1 MKKKLLFIS
10 IILNINSVNFS
21 IPELR
26 ANKHDFSVAVII
38 PCYHGHFK
46 FLENLLNEYTKQTK
60 LPDQIVISISEAD
73 KNLFIRILEM
83 TKDPVQRETEMIN
96 LGKSYS
102 ELEKEDVVKE
112 FIQRNGRTIVL
123 CAGGSK
129 KNEFRLLSKF
139 LKLDDIIMAHDYAPN
154 ENYFNQHINNK
165 IWNWLEIQDS
175 DINESCEQ
183 YNLIPYM
190 EEELRNVVWVCKIK
204 Q

>member
-1 MKKKLLFIS
+1 M
-10 IILNINSVNFS
+10 
-21 IPELR
+21 E
-26 ANKHDFSVAVII
+26 
-38 PCYHGHFK
+38 GHFIYEDLIISQVPNIK
-46 FLENLLNEYTKQTK
+46 SYFDKLFNELKPKQILEIGTFDGGLTLMMRDILDEINLSSTTIRTYDLNDQKRLKSKNRNIEILTENLFSY
-60 LPDQIVISISEAD
+60 
-73 KNLFIRILEM
+73 
-83 TKDPVQRETEMIN
+83 
-96 LGKSYS
+96 SYS

-112 FIQRNGRTIVL
+112 FIQRNGRTIVI
-123 CAGGSK
+123 CDGGSK

>member
-1 MKKKLLFIS
+1 M
-10 IILNINSVNFS
+10 
-21 IPELR
+21 E
-26 ANKHDFSVAVII
+26 
-38 PCYHGHFK
+38 GHFIYEDLIISQVPNIK
-46 FLENLLNEYTKQTK
+46 SYFDKLFNELKPKQILEIGTFDGGLTLMMRDILDEINLSSATIRTYDLNDQKRLKSKNRNIEILTENLFSY
-60 LPDQIVISISEAD
+60 
-73 KNLFIRILEM
+73 
-83 TKDPVQRETEMIN
+83 
-96 LGKSYS
+96 SYS

-112 FIQRNGRTIVL
+112 FIQRNGRTIVI
-123 CAGGSK
+123 CDGGSK

>member
-1 MKKKLLFIS
+1 M
-10 IILNINSVNFS
+10 
-21 IPELR
+21 E
-26 ANKHDFSVAVII
+26 
-38 PCYHGHFK
+38 GHFIYEDLIISQVPNIK
-46 FLENLLNEYTKQTK
+46 SYFEKLFNELKPKQILEIGTFDGGLTLMMRDILDEINLSSTTIRTYDLNDQKRLKSKNRNIEILTENLFSY
-60 LPDQIVISISEAD
+60 
-73 KNLFIRILEM
+73 
-83 TKDPVQRETEMIN
+83 
-96 LGKSYS
+96 SYS

-112 FIQRNGRTIVL
+112 FIQRNGRTIVI
-123 CAGGSK
+123 CDGGSK

>member
-1 MKKKLLFIS
+1 M
-10 IILNINSVNFS
+10 
-21 IPELR
+21 E
-26 ANKHDFSVAVII
+26 
-38 PCYHGHFK
+38 GHFIYEDLIISQVPNIK
-46 FLENLLNEYTKQTK
+46 SYFEKLFNELKPKQILEIGTFDGGLTLMMRDILDEINLSSTTIRTYDLNDQKRLKSKNRNIEILTENLFSY
-60 LPDQIVISISEAD
+60 
-73 KNLFIRILEM
+73 
-83 TKDPVQRETEMIN
+83 
-96 LGKSYS
+96 SYS

-112 FIQRNGRTIVL
+112 FIQRNGRTIVI
-123 CAGGSK
+123 CDGGSK

-175 DINESCEQ
+175 DINESCEK

>member
-1 MKKKLLFIS
+1 MQ
-10 IILNINSVNFS
+10 
-21 IPELR
+21 
-26 ANKHDFSVAVII
+26 
-38 PCYHGHFK
+38 GHFIYEDLIISQVPNIK
-46 FLENLLNEYTKQTK
+46 LYFEKLFNELKPKQIFEIGTFDGGLTLMIRDILDEINLSSTTIRTYDLNDQKRLKSKNRNIEILTENLFSY
-60 LPDQIVISISEAD
+60 
-73 KNLFIRILEM
+73 
-83 TKDPVQRETEMIN
+83 
-96 LGKSYS
+96 SYS

-123 CAGGSK
+123 CDGGSK

-139 LKLDDIIMAHDYAPN
+139 LKEGDIIMAHDYSPN
-154 ENYFNQHINNK
+154 QEYFNQHINNK

-183 YNLIPYM
+183 YNLSPYM

>member
-1 MKKKLLFIS
+1 M
-10 IILNINSVNFS
+10 
-21 IPELR
+21 E
-26 ANKHDFSVAVII
+26 
-38 PCYHGHFK
+38 GHFIYEDLIISQVPNIK
-46 FLENLLNEYTKQTK
+46 SYFEKLFNELKPKQILEIGTFDGGLTLMMRDILDEINLSSTTIRTYDLNDQKRLKSKNRNIEILTENLFSY
-60 LPDQIVISISEAD
+60 
-73 KNLFIRILEM
+73 
-83 TKDPVQRETEMIN
+83 
-96 LGKSYS
+96 SYS

-123 CAGGSK
+123 CDGGSK

>member
-1 MKKKLLFIS
+1 MQ
-10 IILNINSVNFS
+10 
-21 IPELR
+21 
-26 ANKHDFSVAVII
+26 
-38 PCYHGHFK
+38 GHFIYEDLIISQVTNIK
-46 FLENLLNEYTKQTK
+46 VYFEKLFNELKPKQILEIGTFDGGLTLMMRDILDEINLSSTTIRTYDLNDQKRLKSKNRNIEILTENLFSY
-60 LPDQIVISISEAD
+60 
-73 KNLFIRILEM
+73 
-83 TKDPVQRETEMIN
+83 
-96 LGKSYS
+96 SYS

-123 CAGGSK
+123 CDGGSK

>member
-1 MKKKLLFIS
+1 MQ
-10 IILNINSVNFS
+10 
-21 IPELR
+21 
-26 ANKHDFSVAVII
+26 
-38 PCYHGHFK
+38 GHFIYEDLIISQVPNIK
-46 FLENLLNEYTKQTK
+46 VYFEKLFNELKPKQILEIGTFDGGLTLMMRDILDEINLSSTTIRTYDLNDQKRLKSKNRNIEILTENLFSY
-60 LPDQIVISISEAD
+60 
-73 KNLFIRILEM
+73 
-83 TKDPVQRETEMIN
+83 
-96 LGKSYS
+96 SYS

-123 CAGGSK
+123 CDGGSK

>member
-1 MKKKLLFIS
+1 MQ
-10 IILNINSVNFS
+10 
-21 IPELR
+21 
-26 ANKHDFSVAVII
+26 
-38 PCYHGHFK
+38 GHFIYEDLIISQVPNIK
-46 FLENLLNEYTKQTK
+46 LYFEKLFNELKPKQILEIGTFDGGLTLMMRDILDEINLSSTTIRTYDLNDQKRLKSKNRNIEILTENLFSY
-60 LPDQIVISISEAD
+60 
-73 KNLFIRILEM
+73 
-83 TKDPVQRETEMIN
+83 
-96 LGKSYS
+96 SYS

-112 FIQRNGRTIVL
+112 FIQRNGRTIVI
-123 CAGGSK
+123 CDGGSK

>member
-1 MKKKLLFIS
+1 MQ
-10 IILNINSVNFS
+10 
-21 IPELR
+21 
-26 ANKHDFSVAVII
+26 
-38 PCYHGHFK
+38 GHFIYEDLIISQVPNIK
-46 FLENLLNEYTKQTK
+46 VYFEKLFNELKPKQILEIGTFDGGLTLMMRNILDEINLSSTTIRTYDLNDQKRLKSKNRNIEILTENLFSY
-60 LPDQIVISISEAD
+60 
-73 KNLFIRILEM
+73 
-83 TKDPVQRETEMIN
+83 
-96 LGKSYS
+96 SYS

-112 FIQRNGRTIVL
+112 FIQRNGRTIVI
-123 CAGGSK
+123 CDGGSK